1 MRFLAGAFTRGEWE
15 VAVAGY
21 GKRAAQNPT
30 DGEAHLRM
38 GIALD
43 GAGRSAQGL
52 QAIEKAWDLGRRGP
66 RDTALP
72 AARAAARSGNVG
84 RAMHWINVLLS
95 TPFVTLAD
103 LQGDAA
109 FRDIARTPEFE
120 ALVRTAEEQR
130 RVMAMLEGSERQKAL
145 QILRADSRIATE
157 AQLNAAGYRLLGSG
171 KDSAAL
177 EVFGLAVLRH
187 PQSANAWESYSE
199 ALEKAGRTK
208 EALDASQRALSLA
221 PPQNVRDA
229 AEARVKRLSK
239 REGRE

>member
-1 MRFLAGAFTRGEWE
+1 

-21 GKRAAQNPT
+21 GKRAAQNPS
-30 DGEAHLRM
+30 DGEAHLRL

-43 GAGRSAQGL
+43 GAGRSAEGL
-52 QAIEKAWDLGRRGP
+52 KAIETAWDLGRRGP

-72 AARAAARSGNVG
+72 AARAAARSGNVA

-103 LQGDAA
+103 LQADEA
-109 FRDIARTPEFE
+109 FREIAKTPEFD
-120 ALVRTAEEQR
+120 ALVRAAEEQR
-130 RVMAMLEGSERQKAL
+130 RVMAMLEGSEPQKAL

-157 AQLNAAGYRLLGSG
+157 AQLNAAGYRLLGAG
-171 KDSAAL
+171 KEGAAL
-177 EVFGLAVLRH
+177 EVFALAALRH

-208 EALDASQRALSLA
+208 KALETAQRALSLA
-221 PPQNVRDA
+221 PPPNVRDA

-239 REGRE
+239 RESRE